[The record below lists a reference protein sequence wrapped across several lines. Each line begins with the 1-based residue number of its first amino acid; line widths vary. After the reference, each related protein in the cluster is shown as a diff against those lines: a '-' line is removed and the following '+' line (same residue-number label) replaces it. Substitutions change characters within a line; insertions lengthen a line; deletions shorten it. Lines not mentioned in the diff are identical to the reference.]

1 MILKQSIFVVSY
13 IDNYFRREK
22 VAQKIP
28 QAKSCSLWYRTKI
41 FRGWLFREHN
51 LFAIKHFGQYIRE
64 CSGINDIDNYGN
76 AYVDQAV
83 VEREH
88 ARHGLNTVVHR
99 YQVPRQRC
107 LRFATSYHRGQAYH
121 HYNYH
126 QRKYQR
132 GGLFHR
138 FGIGRNDGYKRYQ
151 NQHSRKYYS

>member
-51 LFAIKHFGQYIRE
+51 LFAIKHFGQHIRE
-64 CSGINDIDNYGN
+64 CYGINDIDNYGYT
-76 AYVDQAV
+76 YVNQAV

-88 ARHGLNTVVHR
+88 ARHGLNTIIYR
-99 YQVPRQRC
+99 YEVPR
-107 LRFATSYHRGQAYH
+107 
-121 HYNYH
+121 
-126 QRKYQR
+126 
-132 GGLFHR
+132 
-138 FGIGRNDGYKRYQ
+138 
-151 NQHSRKYYS
+151 